1 MDLNDGIATIL
12 RGKNTAENGEM
23 PNIEYNK
30 VIFESY
36 FAEKTVGFSRFFTA
50 KANDSQADILIEIQ
64 RCGMI
69 RDSDICRL
77 ESFRDS
83 GISGDYV
90 IIQSQNILDDD
101 ERPMTDLTLQRISP
115 IEGVDNGAC

>member
-1 MDLNDGIATIL
+1 MNLNDGIATIL
-12 RGKNTAENGEM
+12 RGENTAENGEM
-23 PNIEYNK
+23 PHVEYSK

-50 KANDSQADILIEIQ
+50 KANDSQADLLIEIQ
-64 RCGMI
+64 RCGVI
-69 RDSDICRL
+69 RDSDVCRL

-115 IEGVDNGAC
+115 IEGG